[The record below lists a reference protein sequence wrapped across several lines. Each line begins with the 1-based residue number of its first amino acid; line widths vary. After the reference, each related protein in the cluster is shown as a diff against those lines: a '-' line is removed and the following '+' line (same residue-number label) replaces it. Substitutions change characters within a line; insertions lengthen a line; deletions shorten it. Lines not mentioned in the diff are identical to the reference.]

1 MKRQFGIGIGL
12 VVVVLI
18 AVGVWYFTSSGRA
31 MPGSTATT
39 TTASVTTNNDT
50 VATVNGT
57 PIMRNKLVAT
67 EAQITTQLGVTAS
80 TSAQQAQLQTQALD
94 SLIGQVL
101 LSQAATAAG
110 ITASSTL
117 VDAQVQAAKTQLG
130 SDAAYQQALTAQ
142 GMTEADLRTQ
152 VASGLAINMYL
163 EQQLKLSTITASTA
177 EIKAAYDQVAK
188 AQTGVPPLAQV
199 QAQVKQSVIQQKQQV
214 LINAQVQKLR
224 AAADVKILI

>member
-1 MKRQFGIGIGL
+1 MKRQLGIGIGL
-12 VVVVLI
+12 IAVVLI
-18 AVGVWYFTSSGRA
+18 AVGVWYFTSSGHG
-31 MPGSTATT
+31 MPGSAATT
-39 TTASVTTNNDT
+39 TTAAVTTNDT

-101 LSQAATAAG
+101 LSQAASAAG

-117 VDAQVQAAKTQLG
+117 VDAQIQAAKTQLG
-130 SDAAYQQALTAQ
+130 SDTAYQQALAAQ

-152 VASGLAINMYL
+152 IASGLAINTYL
-163 EQQLKLSTITASTA
+163 EQQLKLSAITATDA
-177 EIKAAYDQVAK
+177 EITAAYKQVAA

-199 QAQVKQSVIQQKQQV
+199 KAQVKQSVIQQKQQV

-224 AAADVKILI
+224 ATADVKILI